1 MDSSGTRLLLG
12 AALPVSLAGVVA
24 VAVGTF
30 VSGLEGALGAALAAA
45 AVIAFF
51 SLSAY
56 VVNWAS
62 KISPQTVII
71 AGLTSYVLKVLAMMI
86 LVSAVKGVTVFDT
99 AVFGWTVVGLAVAW
113 IVAEFRITLNTRKPY
128 IDEPA
133 GEARSDDARER
144 ASHRAT
150 PI

>member
-1 MDSSGTRLLLG
+1 MDSTGKRLFAG

-24 VAVGTF
+24 IAVGS
-30 VSGLEGALGAALAAA
+30 VVGGVEGALGAALASV

-62 KISPQTVII
+62 KISPQTVLL
-71 AGLTSYVLKVLAMMI
+71 AGLASYVLKVLAMMV

-99 AVFGWTVVGLAVAW
+99 VVFGWTVVALAVAW
-113 IVAEFRITLNTRKPY
+113 IVAEFRITLDTRKPY

-133 GEARSDDARER
+133 GDARRDDAKER
-144 ASHRAT
+144 ASHGAT